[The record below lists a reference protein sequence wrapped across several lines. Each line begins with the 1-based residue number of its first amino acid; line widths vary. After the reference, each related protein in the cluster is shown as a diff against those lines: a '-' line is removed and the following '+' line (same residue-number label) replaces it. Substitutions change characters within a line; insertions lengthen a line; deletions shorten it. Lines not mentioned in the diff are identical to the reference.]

1 MRMSNSLDLDQ
12 DQHSVR
18 PDLGPKFLERLSAD
32 NKKTLLVR
40 KALTALQ
47 VIVNRSSIY
56 NILYFHVGIHD
67 NYSSLVELMET
78 IGGPVTKL
86 EPEQIVMIT
95 QAGSFM
101 YGLSTPTSDVDY
113 IVIYADKTEVRENS
127 RISEIYV

>member
-1 MRMSNSLDLDQ
+1 MLTVQ
-12 DQHSVR
+12 VVV
-18 PDLGPKFLERLSAD
+18 F
-32 NKKTLLVR
+32 TLY
-40 KALTALQ
+40 
-47 VIVNRSSIY
+47 S
-56 NILYFHVGIHD
+56 ILYFPVGIHD